1 MLRGA
6 QGQSFNKIASGEYRV
21 RDSDPTLGSIN
32 NDGSRRGVVNTS
44 LQEMKTRQHFQL
56 TPHLPR
62 GQQTITHQWC
72 QCVNM
77 SHLFWL

>member
-21 RDSDPTLGSIN
+21 RDCDPPFGGIN
-32 NDGSRRGVVNTS
+32 NDGSRRGMVNTS

-56 TPHLPR
+56 TPHLTR
-62 GQQTITHQWC
+62 GQQTITNQRR
-72 QCVNM
+72 QCVYM